1 MFPASSSDDWAQSFV
16 LTADFTILQ
25 QHICHHDPA
34 HSFQLYLRSPHRL
47 VSCVTVFPEDVC
59 ALYYSA
65 SSIMTPGFMSPSATF
80 IASDIL
86 LLPLMDDN
94 IPLNKP
100 EQNLNLC
107 RRWNV
112 NLCVFCF
119 RLQGYL
125 FIFILD
131 QLGAYVIC
139 GLLDHTAADAER
151 SQRCFYRDEQF
162 IIESKTI

>member
-1 MFPASSSDDWAQSFV
+1 
-16 LTADFTILQ
+16 
-25 QHICHHDPA
+25 
-34 HSFQLYLRSPHRL
+34 
-47 VSCVTVFPEDVC
+47 
-59 ALYYSA
+59 
-65 SSIMTPGFMSPSATF
+65 MTPGFMRPSATF

-107 RRWNV
+107 RRLKCEFV
-112 NLCVFCF
+112 CVLFPVC
-119 RLQGYL
+119 RGYL

-139 GLLDHTAADAER
+139 GVLDLIAADAKT
-151 SQRCFYRDEQF
+151 SQRCFCSHGRFITESRQF
-162 IIESKTI
+162 Q

>member
-1 MFPASSSDDWAQSFV
+1 MTDPSLLV

-25 QHICHHDPA
+25 QHICHYDPV
-34 HSFQLYLRSPHRL
+34 HSFQLYLRSPHQL

-59 ALYYSA
+59 TLYYSV

-107 RRWNV
+107 HRWNV

-119 RLQGYL
+119 SSAGLPLHLHPQPARRVCHLW
-125 FIFILD
+125 I
-131 QLGAYVIC
+131 ARSHCCWC
-139 GLLDHTAADAER
+139 GEKLEVFL
-151 SQRCFYRDEQF
+151 
-162 IIESKTI
+162 